1 MSSRPAPTPDD
12 PASYPEAVAQWRLA
26 VRTEVKRASALPTAV
41 FDTCDPMIETQL
53 AQTAEAMLSYLHE
66 PTAVAP
72 SGSGEESDKRLEPVT
87 ADELRRLPPLVAP
100 DALAV
105 PDLDAGTAAE
115 YLAVLADAC
124 DSGDAAAVACALAL
138 LQRDFDLEPGPTDQ
152 AAKAVVAAVG
162 ATLVD
167 GALDLSDLDRA
178 CARLRA
184 ALAAATP
191 KPIEGDA

>member
-66 PTAVAP
+66 PTAHAT
-72 SGSGEESDKRLEPVT
+72 SGPDEEGDKRLEPVT
-87 ADELRRLPPLVAP
+87 AEELRCLPPRVAT
-100 DALAV
+100 DAGAA

-124 DSGDAAAVACALAL
+124 NSADAAAVGCALAL
-138 LQRDFDLEPGPTDQ
+138 LQRDFGLTPAPTEEP
-152 AAKAVVAAVG
+152 ARAVVAAVG
-162 ATLVD
+162 AALAD
-167 GALDLSDLDRA
+167 GALNLADLDAA
-178 CARLRA
+178 CARLA
-184 ALAAATP
+184 SALAAA
-191 KPIEGDA
+191 KPRPAGGDA